1 MFLCG
6 TTSSEDFKWVT
17 LRCLW
22 TKQVGES
29 NYYKFRWENH
39 FEYFFFFTLNCICC
53 CHKKIYIKAVLKTE
67 VVFHLVL
74 KKLIYPFVSV
84 PSLKCNELVNVRVD
98 GIREYLSQQL
108 LNQQLI
114 KEFRMQLIC
123 MCKFQLVHAY
133 WGYSKIIQAAVT
145 GVTVNGQLIFYYDYN
160 I

>member
-1 MFLCG
+1 M
-6 TTSSEDFKWVT
+6 
-17 LRCLW
+17 
-22 TKQVGES
+22 
-29 NYYKFRWENH
+29 
-39 FEYFFFFTLNCICC
+39 
-53 CHKKIYIKAVLKTE
+53 
-67 VVFHLVL
+67 
-74 KKLIYPFVSV
+74 

-133 WGYSKIIQAAVT
+133 WGCSKIIQAAVT